1 MWVGQF
7 DRGYGRMVELT
18 SSRGVRGHA
27 PPGRFFFLNI
37 EVKSINLLHFE
48 SNIRRYMDT
57 SLNTHMKQI
66 YFFFM
71 HILQITPLL
80 NCIFVLLSY
89 SMSWNYFIPVI
100 LLFCITI
107 MII

>member
-1 MWVGQF
+1 
-7 DRGYGRMVELT
+7 
-18 SSRGVRGHA
+18 
-27 PPGRFFFLNI
+27 
-37 EVKSINLLHFE
+37 
-48 SNIRRYMDT
+48 MDT
-57 SLNTHMKQI
+57 TLNNTHMKQNCKQI
-66 YFFFM
+66 YFLFM